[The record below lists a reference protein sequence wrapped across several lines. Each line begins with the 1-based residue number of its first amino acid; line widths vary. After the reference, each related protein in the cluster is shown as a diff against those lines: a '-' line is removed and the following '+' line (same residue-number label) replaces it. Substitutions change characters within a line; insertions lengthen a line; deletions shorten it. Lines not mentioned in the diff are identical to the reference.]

1 LEKRC
6 YISKEKNK
14 NKKQHILRKMI
25 LSPYKLSED
34 FIKKKL
40 TLIENGSLNLTNYDG
55 SNKTYGK
62 INSILK
68 ADIEVN
74 NSKFYYNVLK
84 GGSTGLAESY
94 IRDEFKTSDLTS
106 LIELTAKNINLT
118 HRFSGILQIKLLK
131 NLFKNLLFSNTRSK
145 SKEYISKHYDLGNEF
160 FSIWLDK
167 TLTYSSAIYENPKD
181 DLANAQTN
189 KYNKLIDFIKP
200 KSGDKLLEIGCGW
213 GGFAEHLAKNYD
225 VKLDCITISNKQLE
239 FAQKRIFNAG
249 LNEKVDIKFLDYRDV
264 KGKYDSIA
272 SIEMIEA
279 VGEKYLNEYFSAIKN
294 NLKPNS
300 IAAIQAIVIKD
311 ELFDRYRKNEDFI
324 QKYIFP
330 GGFLPSLQ
338 SIRNYCKDT
347 GLELTDYN
355 SYGKHYSNT
364 LKTWRENFIRSWN
377 DISKQGFDQS
387 FKKIWDFYF
396 SYCEAGFKARNIDLI
411 QFSICNK

>member
-1 LEKRC
+1 
-6 YISKEKNK
+6 
-14 NKKQHILRKMI
+14 MI
-25 LSPYKLSED
+25 LSPYKLSEN

-40 TLIENGSLNLTNYDG
+40 TFIKGGSLNLTNYDG
-55 SNKTYGK
+55 LNKTYGE
-62 INSILK
+62 INPMIK

-74 NSKFYYNVLK
+74 NTKFYFNILK

-94 IRDEFKTSDLTS
+94 VRDEFKTSDLTS
-106 LIELTAKNINLT
+106 LIELVAKNINLT

-131 NLFKNLLFSNTRSK
+131 NLFKNILFSNTRSK

-189 KYNKLIDFIKP
+189 KYNKLIDIIKP
-200 KSGDKLLEIGCGW
+200 KSGDKVLEIGCGW
-213 GGFAEHLAKNYD
+213 GGFAEHLAKNFD
-225 VKLDCITISNKQLE
+225 VKLDCITISKKQLE

-249 LNEKVDIKFLDYRDV
+249 LNEKVDIKFLDYRDI

-279 VGEKYLNEYFSAIKN
+279 VGEKYLNKYFLAIKN
-294 NLKPNS
+294 NLKLNG
-300 IAAIQAIVIKD
+300 IAAIQAIIIKD
-311 ELFDRYRKNEDFI
+311 ELFERYRKNEDFI

-338 SIRNYCKDT
+338 SIRNYCKDAD
-347 GLELTDYN
+347 LELTHYN

-364 LKTWRENFIRSWN
+364 LKTWRENFTKSWN

-396 SYCEAGFKARNIDLI
+396 SYCEAGFKAKNIDLI